1 MMPSKSV
8 REFLE
13 AIAPRW
19 EDPHEFDWLR
29 EVEEVPAVIRMK
41 RYINENNG
49 M

>member
-19 EDPHEFDWLR
+19 EDPHEFDWLQ
-29 EVEEVPAVIRMK
+29 EVELPLATIPR
-41 RYINENNG
+41 RR
-49 M
+49 